1 MALLKKTEESRVGKK
16 KSNKNRRPSVSA
28 RDTKYE
34 EQNVEVRNASVTV
47 NNVPYWINFNESLL
61 CSAAMLL
68 LLVPI
73 YIFS

>member
-1 MALLKKTEESRVGKK
+1 MALLKKTEESRVAREEK

-47 NNVPYWINFNESLL
+47 NNVPY
-61 CSAAMLL
+61 
-68 LLVPI
+68 
-73 YIFS
+73 